1 MEFDDLNSLESWNV
15 LEVGLTKAP
24 GYPGLKFN
32 IIPDKKSINLKK
44 KVGKI
49 ILINFLPSSIL
60 VLIINGS
67 Y

>member
-44 KVGKI
+44 
-49 ILINFLPSSIL
+49 
-60 VLIINGS
+60 VLAK
-67 Y
+67 